1 MRIDACFQLGYITG
15 TYGINGA
22 VHILLDSDRP
32 DHYKDLESVFVLK
45 KGEQTLIPFFIT
57 DLKLNGDKAIV
68 RFEET
73 ISKDQARG
81 LVGGSL
87 YLPLEQLPDLEGNA
101 FYYHELI
108 GWTVTDVNAG
118 LLGTIAAVNLQSPQ
132 PLIVMDHQGHEVLIP
147 FTDSI
152 ILAIEKELKNVNVEL
167 PDGLLEVYLNN

>member
-22 VHILLDSDRP
+22 VHALLDTDRP

-45 KGEQTLIPFFIT
+45 KGEQSLIPFFIS
-57 DLKLNGDKAIV
+57 DFKLNGDKAIV
-68 RFEET
+68 WFEET
-73 ISKDQARG
+73 ITKDMARE

-87 YLPLEQLPDLEGNA
+87 YLPLEQLPTLEGDA

-108 GWTVTDVNAG
+108 EWTVTDKAHG
-118 LLGTIAAVNLQSPQ
+118 LLGTISAVNLQSPQ
-132 PLIVMDHQGHEVLIP
+132 PLIVMEYQGHEVLIP

-152 ILAIEKELKNVNVEL
+152 VVAIEKESKNVNVQL
-167 PDGLLEVYLNN
+167 PDGLLEVYLDN